1 MELVPGPN
9 SSGVDRKI
17 FHKLVSRICL
27 SAALLSLVL
36 WAVYL
41 VLAH

>member
-1 MELVPGPN
+1 MALVPGPN
-9 SSGVDRKI
+9 SSGVDGKI
-17 FHKLVSRICL
+17 LHKLVSRTYL
-27 SAALLSLVL
+27 SVAPLSLVL